1 MKLFLK
7 QAKGSITVMVTL
19 ILVPTIFFTGFL
31 TELARIKLYSD
42 QALMTADN
50 YGEAVISDYD
60 NLLKELY
67 GLFAVTQNEKGTAA
81 LNELEGYMATS
92 FNPNENTISQKY
104 FEAAQDKWG
113 LGTEY
118 TGFMPYQNAEVTLSY
133 RPANGANLGNQKV
146 LTTQIGDFMR
156 FRIAQQ
162 LAGDGE
168 AVLEALETVENAEGE
183 AKVIDAKT
191 ELDDQAGKVLEKTK
205 AYYEV
210 LAKIDKY
217 PAFIEEINE
226 QYEKTKED
234 YKAIYESSS
243 YHVYSDY
250 ITNKDEISAAREKEE
265 NLEEDEELSDREKE
279 LIEMGDKYDEDEEAR
294 EDKLRERFDS
304 AAVGYLA
311 AGNSEPVDFEIYEE
325 LISELMN
332 RAGEVKREIEQLQ
345 VCKTELEK
353 EMAENTIDDAL
364 RDGIKTDLEKLDE
377 LFGSAGNYSADNYVN
392 LASEIKEKNLT
403 RYNINSEYLK
413 VYVDTCVA
421 LQKIQDNYLNAV
433 TPVTAYEAPL
443 ARDKYYDFQTTPS
456 YKELFSS
463 LEKCF
468 SDEKDTSRYEK
479 KKNEANDKLKEK
491 EQELSKDEQTTARNI
506 PAEFGFGEGEAD
518 GNFVLSNMIKEAVS
532 YFELNS
538 FSEAGNMLLL
548 KAYTVSYDFGMF
560 SSRITNI
567 KEDEE
572 EAISL
577 TGVKMGPEVNYLYG
591 AELEYLLGG
600 NNSSKENLNL
610 ARNRILAF
618 RAVINMRATYK
629 IDAINVPV
637 KAVKDACSL
646 INPVLGIAVA
656 GALRAAVAGVE
667 TYADWE
673 ELKKGNSVILIKD
686 EIVDLRAYE
695 EIKGLLGGNS
705 GSGSASGSSG
715 KKISLDY
722 EQYLM
727 VMAIAMTTSEQ
738 VARRTG
744 NLIMLNVN
752 TVRSRLGMEKSA
764 ELKSLNW
771 KLSNAV
777 TAVDVTCAV
786 HLDFVMIPDGF
797 AKQMTSDTV
806 YDELNQFEKNAYQ
819 FTVTR
824 GY

>member
-1 MKLFLK
+1 
-7 QAKGSITVMVTL
+7 
-19 ILVPTIFFTGFL
+19 
-31 TELARIKLYSD
+31 
-42 QALMTADN
+42 
-50 YGEAVISDYD
+50 
-60 NLLKELY
+60 
-67 GLFAVTQNEKGTAA
+67 
-81 LNELEGYMATS
+81 
-92 FNPNENTISQKY
+92 
-104 FEAAQDKWG
+104 
-113 LGTEY
+113 
-118 TGFMPYQNAEVTLSY
+118 
-133 RPANGANLGNQKV
+133 
-146 LTTQIGDFMR
+146 
-156 FRIAQQ
+156 
-162 LAGDGE
+162 
-168 AVLEALETVENAEGE
+168 
-183 AKVIDAKT
+183 
-191 ELDDQAGKVLEKTK
+191 
-205 AYYEV
+205 
-210 LAKIDKY
+210 
-217 PAFIEEINE
+217 
-226 QYEKTKED
+226 
-234 YKAIYESSS
+234 
-243 YHVYSDY
+243 
-250 ITNKDEISAAREKEE
+250 
-265 NLEEDEELSDREKE
+265 
-279 LIEMGDKYDEDEEAR
+279 
-294 EDKLRERFDS
+294 
-304 AAVGYLA
+304 
-311 AGNSEPVDFEIYEE
+311 
-325 LISELMN
+325 
-332 RAGEVKREIEQLQ
+332 
-345 VCKTELEK
+345 
-353 EMAENTIDDAL
+353 
-364 RDGIKTDLEKLDE
+364 
-377 LFGSAGNYSADNYVN
+377 
-392 LASEIKEKNLT
+392 
-403 RYNINSEYLK
+403 
-413 VYVDTCVA
+413 
-421 LQKIQDNYLNAV
+421 
-433 TPVTAYEAPL
+433 
-443 ARDKYYDFQTTPS
+443 
-456 YKELFSS
+456 
-463 LEKCF
+463 
-468 SDEKDTSRYEK
+468 
-479 KKNEANDKLKEK
+479 
-491 EQELSKDEQTTARNI
+491 
-506 PAEFGFGEGEAD
+506 
-518 GNFVLSNMIKEAVS
+518 
-532 YFELNS
+532 
-538 FSEAGNMLLL
+538 MLLL